1 MTAQAVRVGIA
12 VVEHRGRYL
21 VGRRQPPSPLAG
33 KAEFPGGK
41 CEPDETQEQA
51 AIRECREETGLSVKA
66 VRCLYERHFDY
77 PHGTVDL
84 QFWLC
89 TPAQE
94 NVSDNHN
101 GYRWLTARELMT
113 EDFPDANRPLLE
125 LLALRESS

>member
-21 VGRRQPPSPLAG
+21 VGRRQPQSPLAG

-41 CEPDETQEQA
+41 CEPNESQEQA
-51 AIRECREETGLSVKA
+51 AIRECREETGLAVNS
-66 VRCLYERHFDY
+66 VRCLYERHFTY

-89 TPAQE
+89 TPASA

-101 GYRWLTARELMT
+101 SYRWLTVEQLLT

-125 LLALRESS
+125 LLALRTE